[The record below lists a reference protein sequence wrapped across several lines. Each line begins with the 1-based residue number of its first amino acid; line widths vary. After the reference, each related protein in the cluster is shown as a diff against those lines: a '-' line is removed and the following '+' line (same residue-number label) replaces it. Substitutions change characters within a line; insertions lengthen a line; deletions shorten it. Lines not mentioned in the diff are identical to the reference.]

1 MMRHGRLSHHR
12 RHAHAVGALT
22 GVLLLA
28 GTSAVASVDAPRTS
42 KHLRPAELAQ
52 KVAAATDARLVIVER
67 QQVTPTDATVIYSDS
82 RKQIAAEY
90 MGSKLY
96 SGDIKGTWFSA
107 ASKHCYSTTK
117 ERFVGLTSIGM
128 SLLPQGSVAAQVK
141 VSYRQVEPRAL
152 RWTIAATSQ
161 HGVEQGTV
169 WFNARDVI
177 VKSQTQAYKS
187 GSHGTAQATTV
198 TLTYPDALRATVPS
212 HVPRPVC
219 PAKV

>member
-1 MMRHGRLSHHR
+1 MRHGRLSHHR
-12 RHAHAVGALT
+12 NHAQAVAALA

-28 GTSAVASVDAPRTS
+28 CGGAVASADAPRNS
-42 KHLRPAELAQ
+42 KHLSPAELAQ

-67 QQVTPTDATVIYSDS
+67 QQVTPTDATVIDSDA

-90 MGSKLY
+90 IGSKLY
-96 SGDIKGTWFSA
+96 SGDIKGTWFAA
-107 ASKHCYSTTK
+107 ASSHCYSITK

-128 SLLPQGSVAAQVK
+128 SLLPQAATQVK

-152 RWTIAATSQ
+152 RWTIAETSQ

-177 VKSQTQAYKS
+177 VKSQTQAYES
-187 GSHGTAQATTV
+187 GSHGTAQATAV
-198 TLTYPDALRATVPS
+198 ALTYPNGLPATVPS
-212 HVPRPVC
+212 RVPGPVC
-219 PAKV
+219 KAKT